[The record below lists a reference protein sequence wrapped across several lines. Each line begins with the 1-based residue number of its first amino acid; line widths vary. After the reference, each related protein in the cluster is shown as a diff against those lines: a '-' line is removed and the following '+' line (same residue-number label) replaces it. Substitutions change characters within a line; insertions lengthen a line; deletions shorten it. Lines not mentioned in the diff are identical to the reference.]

1 MDAFGYKTDE
11 NGKLFLWLLVTAE
24 QETVMF
30 AGRFGEIQKQYSIIG
45 EGTEDVYLNAIAY
58 GESMGYV
65 FDFNDKCRELLVR
78 FPLVAIADVAHFRL
92 EVAEPVIDYALQR
105 SGNGFCDYGFCDA
118 QYLNLM
124 AFAYNPDTAAET
136 IRAVLKQ
143 ENVDCLEGIW
153 ISESGVAQTKIG

>member
-45 EGTEDVYLNAIAY
+45 EGTEDVYLGAIAY
-58 GESMGYV
+58 SESMGYV

-78 FPLVAIADVAHFRL
+78 FPLAAIADVAHF
-92 EVAEPVIDYALQR
+92 
-105 SGNGFCDYGFCDA
+105 
-118 QYLNLM
+118 
-124 AFAYNPDTAAET
+124 
-136 IRAVLKQ
+136 VLKSP
-143 ENVDCLEGIW
+143 NR
-153 ISESGVAQTKIG
+153 